1 MRQDRHSNSWLI
13 WGFALILLLLTWLAI
28 GYKISSEKSTEIA
41 HIDRTNLNLTRTLE
55 EHTLRTLKSVDQSVL
70 FLKFQY
76 EKTAGKEV
84 HIEDYVREGM
94 IISKLFNQLGV
105 IDEHGMYI
113 MSSLP
118 NHKVIDLSDREHF
131 RVHQAQDCDCLFI
144 SKPVLG
150 RASGKWSLQLTRR
163 INKPDGSFA
172 GVVVVSLDP
181 FYFTNLY
188 SEMDLGPNS
197 VISLVGDDGIVR
209 ARRTQDQ
216 ASVGQ
221 DLSDSPLF
229 AATKRATEGNWA
241 QVSTIDK
248 VSRLYAFRRVSGF
261 PLTVFVGVDQGVSLA
276 AFHQRAQAYLVFGVV
291 YSLIVLAIA
300 FATHQLLRKLEV
312 SRDKAEESNRLKSEF
327 LASMSHELRTPL
339 NGIIGYAE
347 LLQDELTEEH
357 HKEFASVIQ
366 NSGATLL
373 TLLNSLLDLA
383 KIEAN
388 KLELKQSATDLRQLA
403 RQVWMTHLPQ
413 AQEKSL
419 GCTLD
424 VAPDVPATVVCDDV
438 RLTQVLNNLM
448 HNAVKFTQKGQ
459 VALRISR
466 VGEALHFAVQDT
478 GPGLSPDA
486 QVVVFEKFRQLE
498 SFENRRHSGTG
509 LGLALSRQLVAQMGG
524 QLQVRSQL
532 NEGSEFFFSIP
543 IQGTPA

>member
-1 MRQDRHSNSWLI
+1 
-13 WGFALILLLLTWLAI
+13 
-28 GYKISSEKSTEIA
+28 
-41 HIDRTNLNLTRTLE
+41 
-55 EHTLRTLKSVDQSVL
+55 
-70 FLKFQY
+70 
-76 EKTAGKEV
+76 
-84 HIEDYVREGM
+84 
-94 IISKLFNQLGV
+94 
-105 IDEHGMYI
+105 
-113 MSSLP
+113 
-118 NHKVIDLSDREHF
+118 
-131 RVHQAQDCDCLFI
+131 
-144 SKPVLG
+144 
-150 RASGKWSLQLTRR
+150 
-163 INKPDGSFA
+163 
-172 GVVVVSLDP
+172 
-181 FYFTNLY
+181 
-188 SEMDLGPNS
+188 
-197 VISLVGDDGIVR
+197 
-209 ARRTQDQ
+209 
-216 ASVGQ
+216 
-221 DLSDSPLF
+221 
-229 AATKRATEGNWA
+229 
-241 QVSTIDK
+241 
-248 VSRLYAFRRVSGF
+248 
-261 PLTVFVGVDQGVSLA
+261 
-276 AFHQRAQAYLVFGVV
+276 
-291 YSLIVLAIA
+291 
-300 FATHQLLRKLEV
+300 
-312 SRDKAEESNRLKSEF
+312 
-327 LASMSHELRTPL
+327 MSHELRTPL

-424 VAPDVPATVVCDDV
+424 VAPDVPDTVVCDDV